1 MTHMSKD
8 EIIEL
13 CNQSFDSGANA
24 VFESMIET
32 LDVLKSKFSVE
43 SLTIEQIKD
52 IIQTAKTNI
61 NQKP

>member
-1 MTHMSKD
+1 MIKD

>member
-24 VFESMIET
+24 VFESIIET
-32 LDVLKSKFSVE
+32 LDFLKEKIGVSA
-43 SLTIEQIKD
+43 LTIDEIKD

-61 NQKP
+61 NQNP